1 MTAIDTRISQPDED
15 TLAAEQVVAET
26 VEAAR
31 AAFGSGVEA
40 IFTLGSL
47 AHGGFAPLVS
57 DIDVA
62 IILSSTS
69 PATGAQIDG
78 VARAVAETAS
88 SPLSER
94 LSLFWGDWR
103 AVHTGEGEYL
113 RLGPVDRLDLL
124 ESGCLLV
131 GSDLREPSIRPSPE
145 ELILMSA
152 DHMLGKFTLDY
163 LEQIRDAE
171 TLIAGGARSV
181 TKAILFPVRFA
192 YTLGTGRIGLNET
205 SALWYADQGL
215 RGGGLALRALHWR
228 REGIDDAPLAQQT
241 LDADLLAIH
250 AECLAG
256 FAEHLYAVGETV
268 RAVELS
274 RRADGLRL
282 PAPDA

>member
-1 MTAIDTRISQPDED
+1 MTAIDTRISQLDVD

-31 AAFGSGVEA
+31 AAFGSGIEA

-57 DIDVA
+57 DIDLA
-62 IILSSTS
+62 IILSLTS

-78 VARAVAETAS
+78 VTRSVAEAAS

-94 LSLFWGDWR
+94 LSVFWGDWR
-103 AVHTGEGEYL
+103 AVRTGEGEYL
-113 RLGPVDRLDLL
+113 RLCPVDRLDLL

-145 ELILMSA
+145 ELVLMSA
-152 DHMLGKFTLDY
+152 DYMLGKFTLDY
-163 LEQIRDAE
+163 LEQMRDAE
-171 TLIAGGARSV
+171 ALIAGGPRAV

-205 SALWYADQGL
+205 SALWYADQRL

-228 REGIDDAPLAQQT
+228 REGIDDGPLAQQA

-256 FAEHLYAVGETV
+256 FADHLDAVGETA

-274 RRADGLRL
+274 QRADWLCL